1 VRLINKIIVEI
12 VRFVPGMQFLYY
24 SRGAQT
30 PCKPWY
36 FFMQKILGFNKKA
49 YWPVHFTSKVSS
61 PENIYAGIDS
71 APGYMAGC
79 YIYGTAGI
87 YIGDYTQ
94 IAPNVGIM
102 SGNHSVYDTR
112 LIIDNDSP
120 VVIGDYC
127 WLGMNSMVLPNVVLG
142 DHTVVAAGSVVTKS
156 FPEGYCVVAG
166 VPAKKIKDLDPS
178 KCIQFKNTNEYHGYV
193 SSKDFEVF
201 RKNNLKIEPYQTI
214 REKFGLNQERKD
226 NC

>member
-1 VRLINKIIVEI
+1 MMRLIKQLIIETI
-12 VRFVPGMQFLYY
+12 KYIPSLKCFYY

-36 FFMQKILGFNKKA
+36 FFMQKILGFNKNA

-61 PENIYAGIDS
+61 SENIYAGIDS

-87 YIGDYTQ
+87 YVGNYTQ

-112 LIIDNDSP
+112 KTIDNDSP

-127 WLGMNSMVLPNVVLG
+127 WLGMNSMILPKVVLG
-142 DHTVVAAGSVVTKS
+142 DHTIVAAGSIVTKS
-156 FPEGYCVVAG
+156 FPQGYCVIAG
-166 VPAKKIKDLDPS
+166 VPARKIRDLCPS
-178 KCIQFKNTNEYHGYV
+178 QCVAFKNDNEYHGYI
-193 SSKDFEVF
+193 SAKEFEVF
-201 RKNNLKIEPYQTI
+201 RKMNLKIEPYHTI
-214 REKFGLNQERKD
+214 REKYGLNQTR
-226 NC
+226 